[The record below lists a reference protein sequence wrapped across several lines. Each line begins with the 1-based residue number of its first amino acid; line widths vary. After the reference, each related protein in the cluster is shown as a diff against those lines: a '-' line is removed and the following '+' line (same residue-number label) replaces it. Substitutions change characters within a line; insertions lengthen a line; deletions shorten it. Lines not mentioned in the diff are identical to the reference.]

1 MFFKYSEPLKQIIAI
16 WPAYLVKFFGFV
28 FKTENSRPVA
38 ESRPVCV
45 GLNPY
50 AKIMRLFRFLQGCFQ
65 GFFRAVKRP
74 QKLNLE
80 LSFETQSSHQ
90 SFSAVKIVH

>member
-1 MFFKYSEPLKQIIAI
+1 MFFKYSEPVKQIIAI
-16 WPAYLVKFFGFV
+16 SLAYLVKCFGFV

-50 AKIMRLFRFLQGCFQ
+50 K
-65 GFFRAVKRP
+65 
-74 QKLNLE
+74 
-80 LSFETQSSHQ
+80 
-90 SFSAVKIVH
+90 